1 MVKNVV
7 KQGERVIPLTCN
19 DQTVIIVQ
27 DFREEA
33 RHDEL
38 RVD

>member
-19 DQTVIIVQ
+19 DQTVIIAQ